1 MAVPNPGF
9 SETDLFDLEQEI
21 GLLGDLI
28 QVAPSNIRFQG
39 LIGRFLQN
47 LRAWIANV
55 RESKFVAFDN
65 LGLSGAQPYD
75 VYTRTTKWYASNYA
89 PVFSTSKT
97 MLAGAVLNTTDQ
109 QIAAANA
116 KIEQFNSLINW
127 SSDQV

>member
-1 MAVPNPGF
+1 MF
-9 SETDLFDLEQEI
+9 
-21 GLLGDLI
+21 
-28 QVAPSNIRFQG
+28 IRE
-39 LIGRFLQN
+39 RQN
-47 LRAWIANV
+47 
-55 RESKFVAFDN
+55 
-65 LGLSGAQPYD
+65 G
-75 VYTRTTKWYASNYA
+75 YAANYA